1 MKSYNLNVDIVDH
14 VYVEKLSLDNY
25 QQIYSQ
31 KNDEK
36 IIKIINN

>member
-1 MKSYNLNVDIVDH
+1 MKSYNSNIDIVDH

-31 KNDEK
+31 KKNDEK
-36 IIKIINN
+36 NN